1 MGVKELRKALH
12 NRIILGVFLLFSLN
26 SFAQSGGLPSVI
38 TYKQID
44 TVRLNLSVYK
54 PGCFNKSEKYP
65 AIVFFFGG
73 GWNNGSTTQFEELA
87 KHCASK
93 GMFSVLVDYRVN
105 QTHRTTPFES
115 LKDAKTAI
123 RYLRKNAEGLGID
136 PQKIVASGGS
146 AGGHLAAA
154 CYTNETINEST
165 DPLSISSKPN
175 VLVLFN
181 PVIDNSK
188 DGYGYERIKDKFP
201 EFSPLHNI
209 KKGFPPTLFF
219 LGTNDKLIPVSTAEM
234 FKNRIEAVGSRCD
247 LHLYEGAGHGFFNSQ
262 KYKTLLI
269 PVVDEFLES
278 LGYMK

>member
-1 MGVKELRKALH
+1 MESYIKNQVRI
-12 NRIILGVFLLFSLN
+12 IILGVFLIFSLN
-26 SFAQSGGLPSVI
+26 SFAQSESLPCVI

-44 TVRLNLSVYK
+44 TVRLHLFVYK
-54 PGCFNKSEKYP
+54 PDCFKESEKYP

-73 GWNNGSTTQFEELA
+73 GWNNGSTTQFEVMA

-93 GMFSVLVDYRVN
+93 GMFSVLVDYRVKT
-105 QTHRTTPFES
+105 THGTTPFEA

-165 DPLSISSKPN
+165 DPLSISSKPD

-201 EFSPLHNI
+201 EFSPLYNI
-209 KKGFPPTLFF
+209 KKGFPPTIFF

-234 FKNRIEAVGSRCD
+234 FKSKIEAVGSRCD
-247 LHLYEGAGHGFFNSQ
+247 LHLYEGAEHGFFNSQ
-262 KYKTLLI
+262 KYRTLLI

>member
-1 MGVKELRKALH
+1 MKRFFYTL
-12 NRIILGVFLLFSLN
+12 ILGVFLIFLLNLFAHSE
-26 SFAQSGGLPSVI
+26 GLPSVI

-44 TVRLNLSVYK
+44 TVRLNLFVYK
-54 PGCFNKSEKYP
+54 PDCFKKSEKYP

-73 GWNNGSTTQFEELA
+73 GWNNGSTTQFETLA
-87 KHCASK
+87 KHCTSK

-105 QTHRTTPFES
+105 KTHGTTPFEA

-146 AGGHLAAA
+146 AGGQLAAA

-165 DPLSISSKPN
+165 DLLQISSKPN

-188 DGYGYERIKDKFP
+188 DGYGYDRIKNKFP

-209 KKGFPPTLFF
+209 KKGFPSTIFF

-234 FKNRIEAVGSRCD
+234 FKNKIEAVGSRCD
-247 LHLYEGAGHGFFNSQ
+247 LHLYKGAEHGFFNSQ
-262 KYKTLLI
+262 KYRTIII
-269 PVVDEFLES
+269 PAVDEFLES